1 MGLSAPCDVCHWLEK
16 SVFSRM
22 NRKYL
27 ASSIGLLLA
36 CAVGAMAAQAAG
48 PAADYKIDPK
58 RTSTSPDGATTI
70 EQYARISADGDYAW
84 QFWARH
90 QDKLTLLKPEQPDYA
105 AGFRF
110 TSDSQWLV
118 RMQKTGAGYASLY
131 LYHLGPQGFV
141 AATAKPLSDLA
152 WAYFKRRPES
162 RKIRKPDFH
171 IEAGLVK
178 GPTTTIARWVRT
190 GPTAVISSSP
200 CRVRCHPT
208 AAMVSF
214 GRFAAGAAGMICKRA
229 RSTCRRI
236 LPRTMRR
243 QLLPSGKKGVLDD
256 SASG

>member
-1 MGLSAPCDVCHWLEK
+1 MGLSAPCDACHWLEK

-178 GPTTTIARWVRT
+178 GTDDNYRSLGQDWPDSRYL
-190 GPTAVISSSP
+190 VISLSGEVSP
-200 CRVRCHPT
+200 NSRHGQLRSVRGWRCRYDLQKGTFDVPPD
-208 AAMVSF
+208 
-214 GRFAAGAAGMICKRA
+214 FAADNAKAIAPER
-229 RSTCRRI
+229 
-236 LPRTMRR
+236 
-243 QLLPSGKKGVLDD
+243 
-256 SASG
+256 

>member
-1 MGLSAPCDVCHWLEK
+1 
-16 SVFSRM
+16 M
-22 NRKYL
+22 NRNYL
-27 ASSIGLLLA
+27 ASAIGLLFA
-36 CAVGAMAAQAAG
+36 CAVGAVAAQAAG
-48 PAADYKIDPK
+48 PAADYNIDPEH
-58 RTSTSPDGATTI
+58 TSTSPDGATTV
-70 EQYARISADGDYAW
+70 EQYARISADGDYTW

-152 WAYFKRRPES
+152 WAYFRRRPDF

-178 GPTTTIARWVRT
+178 GTDDNYRHVR
-190 GPTAVISSSP
+190 
-200 CRVRCHPT
+200 R
-208 AAMVSF
+208 
-214 GRFAAGAAGMICKRA
+214 AAGFCRGQCESYCSRA
-229 RSTCRRI
+229 VKKECLMTRPLDERVMQIWRRTYHGQ
-236 LPRTMRR
+236 LPKSRPP
-243 QLLPSGKKGVLDD
+243 LNC
-256 SASG
+256 